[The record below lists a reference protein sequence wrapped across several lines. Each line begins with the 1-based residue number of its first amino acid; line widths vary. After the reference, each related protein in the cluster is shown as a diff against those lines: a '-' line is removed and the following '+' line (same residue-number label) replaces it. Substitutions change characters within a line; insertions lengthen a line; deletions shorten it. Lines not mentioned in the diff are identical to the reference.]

1 MKVCDLALFSE
12 STSSGVRTYIESK
25 IDYVRH
31 RPYLDHVVIVP
42 GAKASIRMHG
52 RSKVIVVRGVRSP
65 YPGVR
70 LGLNLFEV
78 AALIK
83 GERPDVIEVNCQYTL
98 AWAAFLAT
106 RRRRTPVIG
115 VYHTD
120 VPACLRH
127 WVRRTGSLVASA
139 VERLAEFYEGL
150 IYRRCTV
157 TVLLNAAMANR
168 VARMGVHRTRLLPCG
183 VDPDTFHPNRRSAAF
198 RDDLG
203 IAPNQT
209 ILFYAG
215 RLSPEKELDVLFA
228 AFERLPGGGQYV
240 LVLAGDGPQAAS
252 VARYADTHPWVRYL
266 GHLSSRDELA
276 TAYASADLF
285 VAPGRYETFGMSTA
299 EALCSGLPIVGI
311 EDSGTAALITPQ
323 TGIATRAGDAAS
335 MADAI
340 SAVASWRPDTTRD
353 ACHRFASAQFA
364 WDRVFD
370 RYVAMYHELLAP
382 AAAERSA

>member
-168 VARMGVHRTRLLPCG
+168 VARMGVHRT
-183 VDPDTFHPNRRSAAF
+183 
-198 RDDLG
+198 
-203 IAPNQT
+203 
-209 ILFYAG
+209 
-215 RLSPEKELDVLFA
+215 
-228 AFERLPGGGQYV
+228 
-240 LVLAGDGPQAAS
+240 
-252 VARYADTHPWVRYL
+252 
-266 GHLSSRDELA
+266 
-276 TAYASADLF
+276 
-285 VAPGRYETFGMSTA
+285 
-299 EALCSGLPIVGI
+299 
-311 EDSGTAALITPQ
+311 
-323 TGIATRAGDAAS
+323 
-335 MADAI
+335 
-340 SAVASWRPDTTRD
+340 
-353 ACHRFASAQFA
+353 
-364 WDRVFD
+364 
-370 RYVAMYHELLAP
+370 
-382 AAAERSA
+382 

>member
-1 MKVCDLALFSE
+1 M
-12 STSSGVRTYIESK
+12 
-25 IDYVRH
+25 
-31 RPYLDHVVIVP
+31 
-42 GAKASIRMHG
+42 
-52 RSKVIVVRGVRSP
+52 
-65 YPGVR
+65 
-70 LGLNLFEV
+70 
-78 AALIK
+78 
-83 GERPDVIEVNCQYTL
+83 NCQYTL

-120 VPACLRH
+120 VPACRRH

-139 VERLAEFYEGL
+139 VERLAELYEGL

-203 IAPNQT
+203 IGPNQT

-370 RYVAMYHELLAP
+370 RYVAMYRELLAP

>member
-115 VYHTD
+115 IYHTD

-203 IAPNQT
+203 IGPNQT

-252 VARYADTHPWVRYL
+252 VARYADMHPWVRYL

>member
-203 IAPNQT
+203 IGPNQT